1 MWPAHVLD
9 DEYSLISERSRLWP
23 ATLEAGAHE
32 FLFEASRRAGIV
44 DELGSNWAGFEN
56 LALPLAFFHCVP
68 DATLPLYFWERNGWS
83 PLIRRR

>member
-1 MWPAHVLD
+1 MTNTVLYQNARD
-9 DEYSLISERSRLWP
+9 SGLPPWKP
-23 ATLEAGAHE
+23 GAHE